1 MNPTVTM
8 TDSFFT
14 KFQLQNSK
22 REEFAK
28 IRIRQYLKAT
38 PTLRKSA
45 GLLDLYVKDLVDLD
59 EPDARHDHV
68 PVRVG
73 QGRVQGPVPLAVG
86 GRLLTLVPQG
96 GPGAH
101 SIL

>member
-1 MNPTVTM
+1 M
-8 TDSFFT
+8 
-14 KFQLQNSK
+14 
-22 REEFAK
+22 
-28 IRIRQYLKAT
+28 
-38 PTLRKSA
+38 
-45 GLLDLYVKDLVDLD
+45 KDLVDLD

-101 SIL
+101 SIV